1 MSASASD
8 ASVRERQIADT
19 LLAMRGAGMDW
30 GQIYQSGDQPWSK
43 KIANGFLLCSL
54 LDYQIPSPKAWAN
67 GDRLVNDIL
76 GDPDDVWFAIASV
89 SEGEWKSR
97 HSEYKLHRFPVAHL
111 RLWRTGKRVCD
122 TYQGD
127 ARRIWQGKEPSAAL
141 EALWNV
147 GAGDQI
153 ARMIVG
159 ALKDCGQIR
168 NAASDVK
175 GDVYVRRVLGRAV
188 LGRPTDAETAVA
200 IARRLHPAD
209 PWQLDSAL
217 WVIGSSYC
225 KTIPACS
232 ECKLAVQCTY
242 ALGNLAS

>member
-89 SEGEWKSR
+89 SEASGNRGTANTS
-97 HSEYKLHRFPVAHL
+97 STNSP
-111 RLWRTGKRVCD
+111 WRICGFGGLESASATRIRATPGAYGK
-122 TYQGD
+122 
-127 ARRIWQGKEPSAAL
+127 ARSHP
-141 EALWNV
+141 
-147 GAGDQI
+147 
-153 ARMIVG
+153 
-159 ALKDCGQIR
+159 
-168 NAASDVK
+168 
-175 GDVYVRRVLGRAV
+175 
-188 LGRPTDAETAVA
+188 
-200 IARRLHPAD
+200 RRLKRSGMLVPATR
-209 PWQLDSAL
+209 SH
-217 WVIGSSYC
+217 G
-225 KTIPACS
+225 
-232 ECKLAVQCTY
+232 
-242 ALGNLAS
+242 